1 MRAIY
6 RDWFGAMMLLLL
18 IGLLPT
24 NSLLAQGAAKKSEEL
39 SYEEKAA
46 ALDAE
51 INALIADNK
60 QLKTRQA
67 QEEGQYAAILSRRI
81 EENALSALDRAHQL
95 VELVIEQE
103 AAGGDPGRFR
113 ERAVEM
119 LEMMPEG
126 ARKYINGLASDPRM
140 GMSAETEDMSVAQK
154 IALEADRERLSQ
166 RILTLEKGMLR
177 NLELSRKL
185 GLDTTGQQEA
195 LTRALS
201 DSAENLSVALEMTQ
215 EKSRTLARQ
224 LGALPADTDLAA
236 LTQVNNGRT
245 KRLSESLRE
254 TVAMMETLELDVVRY
269 RQQLIGSA
277 GSVTTDIFNLDVLSG
292 LMARWFESVVDWI
305 KENLP
310 QILFNVLLFLAIVWI
325 ALMLSRIARRLTTRG
340 LDRAP
345 LRLSRLLRRMIIS
358 TAANLVLLLGLL
370 FGLAQLG
377 ISVGPLLAGLGIA
390 GFIVGFALQDTLGNF
405 ASGMLILLY
414 RPYDVGD
421 MIEAGGAFG
430 KVSHMS
436 LVNTTILTVDNQT
449 LVLPNSKIWGDVIKN
464 VTAQRERRID
474 LVFGIGYSDDIP
486 KAEKVLN
493 EIVDSHSKILKDPE
507 PVVRLHTLGESSV
520 DFVVRPWVKTDDY
533 WDVYWDITRAVK
545 MRFDEEEISIP
556 FPQRDVHIFS
566 GDETAIAAV
575 TPVQIEQP
583 KVATSGSQ
591 PRDDVDGDSDGGDEG
606 GDDGGDSSN

>member
-1 MRAIY
+1 
-6 RDWFGAMMLLLL
+6 
-18 IGLLPT
+18 
-24 NSLLAQGAAKKSEEL
+24 
-39 SYEEKAA
+39 
-46 ALDAE
+46 
-51 INALIADNK
+51 
-60 QLKTRQA
+60 
-67 QEEGQYAAILSRRI
+67 
-81 EENALSALDRAHQL
+81 
-95 VELVIEQE
+95 
-103 AAGGDPGRFR
+103 
-113 ERAVEM
+113 
-119 LEMMPEG
+119 
-126 ARKYINGLASDPRM
+126 
-140 GMSAETEDMSVAQK
+140 
-154 IALEADRERLSQ
+154 
-166 RILTLEKGMLR
+166 
-177 NLELSRKL
+177 
-185 GLDTTGQQEA
+185 
-195 LTRALS
+195 
-201 DSAENLSVALEMTQ
+201 
-215 EKSRTLARQ
+215 
-224 LGALPADTDLAA
+224 
-236 LTQVNNGRT
+236 
-245 KRLSESLRE
+245 
-254 TVAMMETLELDVVRY
+254 
-269 RQQLIGSA
+269 
-277 GSVTTDIFNLDVLSG
+277 
-292 LMARWFESVVDWI
+292 
-305 KENLP
+305 
-310 QILFNVLLFLAIVWI
+310 
-325 ALMLSRIARRLTTRG
+325 
-340 LDRAP
+340 
-345 LRLSRLLRRMIIS
+345 MIIS

-493 EIVDSHSKILKDPE
+493 EIVESHGKILKDPE

>member
-1 MRAIY
+1 
-6 RDWFGAMMLLLL
+6 
-18 IGLLPT
+18 
-24 NSLLAQGAAKKSEEL
+24 LLAQGAAEKSEEL
-39 SYEEKAA
+39 TYEEKAA

-51 INALIADNK
+51 INALIADIN

-67 QEEGQYAAILSRRI
+67 QQEGPYAAILSRRI
-81 EENALSALDRAHQL
+81 EENALSALDSAHQL
-95 VELVIEQE
+95 VELVIEHE
-103 AAGGDPGRFR
+103 AAGGDPGPFR
-113 ERAVEM
+113 ERAVEL
-119 LEMMPEG
+119 LETIPEG
-126 ARKYINGLASDPRM
+126 ARRYINELANDPRM
-140 GMSAETEDMSVAQK
+140 GLSAEAEDMSVAQK
-154 IALEADRERLSQ
+154 IALEADRERLSR
-166 RILTLEKGMLR
+166 RILTLEKAILR
-177 NLELSRKL
+177 NLELSRQL
-185 GLDTTGQQEA
+185 GLDITGQQEFLAGA
-195 LTRALS
+195 LA
-201 DSAENLSVALEMTQ
+201 DMAENQSVALEMAQ
-215 EKSRTLARQ
+215 EKGATLSRQA
-224 LGALPADTDLAA
+224 GALPADTDLAA
-236 LTQVNNGRT
+236 LTQVNNARV
-245 KRLSESLRE
+245 KRLSDSLRE
-254 TVAMMETLELDVVRY
+254 TVAMMETLELDVVHY

-277 GSVTTDIFNLDVLSG
+277 GSVTTDIFNFEVLSG
-292 LMARWFESVVDWI
+292 LIGRWFDSVRDWI
-305 KENLP
+305 KDNLP
-310 QILFNVLLFLAIVWI
+310 QIFFNVLLFLAIVWI
-325 ALMLSRIARRLTTRG
+325 ALTLSRIARKLTTRG

-421 MIEAGGAFG
+421 MIEAGGALG

-493 EIVDSHSKILKDPE
+493 EIVESHSKVLKDPE

-575 TPVQIEQP
+575 TPVQTEQP

-606 GDDGGDSSN
+606 GDDGGDSST

>member
-1 MRAIY
+1 MRVIY

-67 QEEGQYAAILSRRI
+67 QQEGQYAAILSRRI
-81 EENALSALDRAHQL
+81 EENALSALDSAHKL
-95 VELVIEQE
+95 VELVIEHE
-103 AAGGDPGRFR
+103 ADGGDPGPFR
-113 ERAVEM
+113 AQAVEL
-119 LEMMPEG
+119 LETIPEG
-126 ARKYINGLASDPRM
+126 ARKYINELMSDPRM
-140 GMSAETEDMSVAQK
+140 GLSTETKDMSVAQK
-154 IALEADRERLSQ
+154 VALEADRERISR
-166 RILTLEKGMLR
+166 RILTLQKAMLR
-177 NLELSRKL
+177 NLELSRKMDL
-185 GLDTTGQQEA
+185 NTTGQEEYLA
-195 LTRALS
+195 KTLA
-201 DSAENLSVALEMTQ
+201 DSAENLSVALEMTN
-215 EKSRTLARQ
+215 EKSGTLARQ
-224 LGALPADTDLAA
+224 VGALPADTDLAA
-236 LTQVNNGRT
+236 LTQVNNSAA
-245 KRLSESLRE
+245 KRLSDSLRE
-254 TVAMMETLELDVVRY
+254 TVAMMETLDLDVVRY

-277 GSVTTDIFNLDVLSG
+277 GSVTTDIFDVDVLKG
-292 LMARWFESVVDWI
+292 LTGRWFDSIRDWT

-310 QILFNVLLFLAIVWI
+310 QIFFNVLLFLAIVWI

-345 LRLSRLLRRMIIS
+345 LRVSRLLRRMIIS
-358 TAANLVLLLGLL
+358 TAANVVLLLGLL

-377 ISVGPLLAGLGIA
+377 LSVGPLLAGLGIA

-493 EIVDSHSKILKDPE
+493 EIVDSHSKILEDPE

-520 DFVVRPWVKTDDY
+520 DFVVRPWVKTEDY

-556 FPQRDVHIFS
+556 FPQRDVHIFA
-566 GDETAIAAV
+566 GDETAIATV
-575 TPVQIEQP
+575 TPAQIEQP
-583 KVATSGSQ
+583 KVAVAGTQ
-591 PRDDVDGDSDGGDEG
+591 PRDDVDGGTDGGEDGGDAPG
-606 GDDGGDSSN
+606 N

>member
-24 NSLLAQGAAKKSEEL
+24 NSLLAQGAAEKSEEL
-39 SYEEKAA
+39 TYEEKAA

-51 INALIADNK
+51 INALIADIN
-60 QLKTRQA
+60 QLKKREA
-67 QEEGQYAAILSRRI
+67 KQEGPYAAILSRRI
-81 EENALSALDRAHQL
+81 EQNALSALDSAHQL

-103 AAGGDPGRFR
+103 AAGGDPGPFR
-113 ERAVEM
+113 ERAVEL
-119 LEMMPEG
+119 LETIPEG
-126 ARKYINGLASDPRM
+126 ARRYINELANDPRM
-140 GMSAETEDMSVAQK
+140 GLSAETEDMSVAQK
-154 IALEADRERLSQ
+154 IALEADRERLSR
-166 RILTLEKGMLR
+166 RILTLERAILR
-177 NLELSRKL
+177 NLELSRQL
-185 GLDTTGQQEA
+185 GLDITGQQEFLAGA
-195 LTRALS
+195 LADT
-201 DSAENLSVALEMTQ
+201 AENQSVALDMAQ
-215 EKSRTLARQ
+215 EEGKTLSRQA
-224 LGALPADTDLAA
+224 GALPADTDLAA
-236 LTQVNNGRT
+236 LTQVNNARV
-245 KRLSESLRE
+245 KRLSDSLRD
-254 TVAMMETLELDVVRY
+254 TVAMMKTLELDVVHY

-277 GSVTTDIFNLDVLSG
+277 GSVTTDIFNFEVFSG
-292 LMARWFESVVDWI
+292 LIGRWFDSVRDWI
-305 KENLP
+305 KDNLP
-310 QILFNVLLFLAIVWI
+310 QIFFNVLLFLAIVWI

-493 EIVDSHSKILKDPE
+493 EIVESHGKILKDPE

-566 GDETAIAAV
+566 GDETAITAV